1 MSTWHYLWAA
11 FWIYKWHF
19 IVDLVSVLLWMV
31 VMENLAALIQREIFN
46 QLTGDAQVSFGIY
59 ELCAILVAMGAVTF
73 VVFIGGVLLHELN
86 YFNIA
91 ALFQR
96 NAFAY
101 VMNMP
106 GHRPLPQSTGEAVSR
121 LRDDPDIVT
130 DYMSQ
135 FKFFLSQSVFMLT
148 ALAIMARINL
158 LMTFGVFVPILFV
171 LVVVNFTRRRIQ
183 VYRRASREATGDVT
197 GLIGEMFGSVEA
209 IKVAD
214 SEERI
219 LEQFDIANDARQ
231 RATLRDTLLT
241 ETLGAVFSNVQNIA
255 LGFVLIVAAQSM
267 SRGSFTV
274 GDLALFVFY
283 LGHTQWFASEVG
295 RVLTQYRQVT
305 VSVDRILEL
314 MPGAPVKKLVER
326 NQSLLFNR
334 PPDVPYFEKSDTHR
348 LHSLE
353 ARGLTYLHP
362 DSARGISDID
372 LKIERGTVTVVTGRI
387 GSGKTTLLRVLLG
400 SLPRQSGEILWNGDP
415 VDSPDEFLIPPRVS
429 YTSQVPRLFSEQLR
443 SNILLGLPEDRVD
456 LPYSVRSAV
465 LERDLDELEEGL
477 ETIVG
482 PRGAKLS
489 GGQRLRSA
497 AARMFVRDAEM
508 IVLDDLSSGLDVE
521 TERTL
526 WQRLSERPET
536 TALVVSHRHQ
546 VLRRADHVIVLR
558 DGRIEAEGRLDDL
571 LESSEEMQ
579 RLWHGDVEEPADG

>member
-1 MSTWHYLWAA
+1 LSTWHYLWAA

-121 LRDDPDIVT
+121 LRDDPDI
-130 DYMSQ
+130 
-135 FKFFLSQSVFMLT
+135 FMLT

-334 PPDVPYFEKSDTHR
+334 PPDVPYFEKSNTHR

-400 SLPRQSGEILWNGDP
+400 SLPRQAGEILWNGDP

-429 YTSQVPRLFSEQLR
+429 FTSQVPRLFSEQLR

>member
-1 MSTWHYLWAA
+1 LSTWHYLWAA

-135 FKFFLSQSVFMLT
+135 FKFFISQSVFMLT

-429 YTSQVPRLFSEQLR
+429 YISQVPRLFSEQLR

>member
-1 MSTWHYLWAA
+1 MSTWRYLWAA
-11 FWIYKWHF
+11 FWIYKWQF
-19 IVDLVSVLLWMV
+19 IVDLAQVVLWMV

-46 QLTGDAQVSFGIY
+46 QLTGDAQVSLGVY
-59 ELCAILVAMGAVTF
+59 ELCAVIVAIGAVTF
-73 VVFIGGVLLHELN
+73 MVFIGGVLLHELN

-96 NAFAY
+96 NAFTY
-101 VMNMP
+101 VMDMP

-121 LRDDPDIVT
+121 LRDDPDIAAHYLVE
-130 DYMSQ
+130 

-148 ALAIMARINL
+148 AVVIMARINV
-158 LMTFGVFVPILFV
+158 LMTFGVFIPILFV
-171 LVVVNFTRRRIQ
+171 LVIVNFVRRRIQ
-183 VYRRASREATGDVT
+183 TYRRVSREATGDVT
-197 GLIGEMFGSVEA
+197 GLIGEIFGSVEA

-214 SEERI
+214 SEEQI
-219 LEQFDIANDARQ
+219 LEQFDNANDARQ

-241 ETLGAVFSNVQNIA
+241 ETLGAVFSNIQNIA

-283 LGHTQWFASEVG
+283 LGHVQWFASEVG
-295 RVLTQYRQVT
+295 RVLTQYRQVG
-305 VSVDRILEL
+305 VSVDRVLDL
-314 MPGAPVKKLVER
+314 MPGAPPKALVTR
-326 NQSLLFNR
+326 NETLLFNR
-334 PPDVPYFEKSDTHR
+334 PPDVPYSEKADSHR
-348 LHSLE
+348 IQTLE

-362 DSARGISDID
+362 ESGRGIRDINLRID
-372 LKIERGTVTVVTGRI
+372 RGTVTVVTGRI

-400 SLPRQSGEILWNGDP
+400 SLPRQAGEILWNGEQ
-415 VDSPDEFLIPPRVS
+415 VDDPDEFLVPPRVS

-443 SNILLGLPEDRVD
+443 SNILMGLPEERVD
-456 LPYSVRSAV
+456 LPYSVHSAV
-465 LERDLDELEEGL
+465 LERDLDELDEGL

-497 AARMFVRDAEM
+497 AARMFVRDGEL

-526 WQRLSERPET
+526 WRRLAERPET

-546 VLRRADHVIVLR
+546 VLRRADHVVVLHN
-558 DGRIEAEGRLDDL
+558 GRTEAEGRLEEL
-571 LESSEEMQ
+571 LETSQEM
-579 RLWHGDVEEPADG
+579 RNLWHGDVQDRRS

>member
-1 MSTWHYLWAA
+1 LSTWHYLWAA

-334 PPDVPYFEKSDTHR
+334 PPDVPYFEKSNTHR

-400 SLPRQSGEILWNGDP
+400 SLPRQAGEILWNGDP

-429 YTSQVPRLFSEQLR
+429 FTSQVPRLFSEQLR

>member
-214 SEERI
+214 SEE
-219 LEQFDIANDARQ
+219 
-231 RATLRDTLLT
+231 
-241 ETLGAVFSNVQNIA
+241 
-255 LGFVLIVAAQSM
+255 
-267 SRGSFTV
+267 
-274 GDLALFVFY
+274 
-283 LGHTQWFASEVG
+283 
-295 RVLTQYRQVT
+295 
-305 VSVDRILEL
+305 
-314 MPGAPVKKLVER
+314 
-326 NQSLLFNR
+326 
-334 PPDVPYFEKSDTHR
+334 
-348 LHSLE
+348 
-353 ARGLTYLHP
+353 
-362 DSARGISDID
+362 
-372 LKIERGTVTVVTGRI
+372 
-387 GSGKTTLLRVLLG
+387 
-400 SLPRQSGEILWNGDP
+400 
-415 VDSPDEFLIPPRVS
+415 
-429 YTSQVPRLFSEQLR
+429 
-443 SNILLGLPEDRVD
+443 
-456 LPYSVRSAV
+456 
-465 LERDLDELEEGL
+465 
-477 ETIVG
+477 
-482 PRGAKLS
+482 
-489 GGQRLRSA
+489 
-497 AARMFVRDAEM
+497 
-508 IVLDDLSSGLDVE
+508 
-521 TERTL
+521 
-526 WQRLSERPET
+526 
-536 TALVVSHRHQ
+536 
-546 VLRRADHVIVLR
+546 
-558 DGRIEAEGRLDDL
+558 
-571 LESSEEMQ
+571 
-579 RLWHGDVEEPADG
+579 

>member
-135 FKFFLSQSVFMLT
+135 FKFFVSQSVFMLT

-171 LVVVNFTRRRIQ
+171 LVVVNFARRRIQ

-400 SLPRQSGEILWNGDP
+400 SLPRQAGEILWNGDP

-465 LERDLDELEEGL
+465 LERDLHELEEGL

-521 TERTL
+521 TERPL
-526 WQRLSERPET
+526 GQRLAERPET

>member
-400 SLPRQSGEILWNGDP
+400 SLSRQAGEILWNGDP

>member
-334 PPDVPYFEKSDTHR
+334 PPDVPYFEKSNTHR

-400 SLPRQSGEILWNGDP
+400 SLPRQAGEILWNGDP

-429 YTSQVPRLFSEQLR
+429 FTSQVPRLFSEQLR